1 VANINRLEGEAR
13 RGPRVSRSARRGPAA
28 ALAHPQFRLLFIGTT
43 LSMLAFGMMQVV
55 QGVVAFDLTGRN
67 SAVGLVSFGS
77 GIAMLILSPIGG
89 TLSDRISKK
98 RLLTGTQV
106 VIGATFAVVALLIA
120 TGWITIALLACST
133 LVLGCM
139 FAIMSPTRQAWVADL
154 LDGPDLAHGVALQQ
168 LTQNAT
174 RIVGPLIA
182 GALIAAEAVG
192 TAGTYVTMALLFAG
206 VVVVLAL
213 MAPSPPR
220 HRATRTS
227 VTADLVEGF
236 RYIWR
241 APGVRLDALMFVGV
255 VLSAFTY
262 ATLMPGYLVH
272 ALGRPANQVGLL
284 FGAAAAGGVA
294 ATLVLTALPLRHPSA
309 AMLGSGGAL
318 AASLALLVIVPNFVA
333 ALLVAALIGAS
344 SSGFQMLNNV
354 NLMRQADPA
363 YLGRVMA
370 TTLMAYGLSA
380 IFAYP
385 IGTLAD
391 WVGERGA
398 LATLAGACALVI
410 AMGAPYSLRMTPR
423 PGLLRLDESKRTS
436 SG

>member
-1 VANINRLEGEAR
+1 
-13 RGPRVSRSARRGPAA
+13 
-28 ALAHPQFRLLFIGTT
+28 
-43 LSMLAFGMMQVV
+43 
-55 QGVVAFDLTGRN
+55 
-67 SAVGLVSFGS
+67 
-77 GIAMLILSPIGG
+77 
-89 TLSDRISKK
+89 
-98 RLLTGTQV
+98 
-106 VIGATFAVVALLIA
+106 
-120 TGWITIALLACST
+120 
-133 LVLGCM
+133 
-139 FAIMSPTRQAWVADL
+139 
-154 LDGPDLAHGVALQQ
+154 

-206 VVVVLAL
+206 VVVALAL

-318 AASLALLVIVPNFVA
+318 AASLALLVIVPNFA
-333 ALLVAALIGAS
+333 TALPVTALIGAS
-344 SSGFQMLNNV
+344 SSAFQMLNNV

-380 IFAYP
+380 IFAFP

-391 WVGERGA
+391 LVGERGA

-423 PGLLRLDESKRTS
+423 PGLLRSDESKGTS